1 MVLICLLE
9 MEKERVA
16 THKHR
21 REATISWKLQN
32 LQVVLI
38 AFGQLLLNKW
48 HQVSSLI
55 HPYAHTSWHFPSPFS
70 HFFCK
75 LLFLRPNRRRG

>member
-9 MEKERVA
+9 MVKERDSR
-16 THKHR
+16 HKHR
-21 REATISWKLQN
+21 REATIGWKSQN

-38 AFGQLLLNKW
+38 AFGQLLSKW
-48 HQVSSLI
+48 HQLSSLI
-55 HPYAHTSWHFPSPFS
+55 HPYAHTSWHFPLPFS